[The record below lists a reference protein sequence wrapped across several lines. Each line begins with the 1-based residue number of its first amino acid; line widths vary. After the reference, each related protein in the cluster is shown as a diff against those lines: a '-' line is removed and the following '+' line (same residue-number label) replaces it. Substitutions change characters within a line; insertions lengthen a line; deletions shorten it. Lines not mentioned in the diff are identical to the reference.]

1 MLQSAQIKLD
11 VTKAHGFCPEDIQGP
26 EYLLLE
32 QSPGHAQGIGVS
44 VTGQPLCVYPILA
57 LPYCFLDCRNMQ
69 RNDTLNRKMVTVKRI
84 PEKCLLF

>member
-11 VTKAHGFCPEDIQGP
+11 FTKAHGFCPEDIDIQGP

-44 VTGQPLCVYPILA
+44 DRAAPLFLSHTGFAILFSRLSQHA
-57 LPYCFLDCRNMQ
+57 
-69 RNDTLNRKMVTVKRI
+69 
-84 PEKCLLF
+84 EE